1 MIYIKI
7 DTNSVQTISIP
18 KYFEVDLKEVRL
30 RLVNN
35 LTNQIIDIEPRN
47 FYIAEPYI
55 QLEVVIK
62 YPITEGEYSY
72 SLIDNNDGV
81 ISFGIAVIGEY
92 KREVKSYGESNKK
105 IQYKR

>member
-62 YPITEGEYSY
+62 DPIQEGEYSY

-81 ISFGIAVIGEY
+81 ISFGIAVVGEY

>member
-7 DTNSVQTISIP
+7 DTNSVQTISIS

-35 LTNQIIDIEPRN
+35 LTNQIIDIEPRK

-62 YPITEGEYSY
+62 DLIPEGEYSY
-72 SLIDNNDGV
+72 NLIDNNDGV
-81 ISFGIAVIGEY
+81 ISFGIAVIGDY